1 MRDYQMQLE
10 SMKDLEKQNQAMAE
24 TIDGMAIA
32 SRREIDDL
40 KRECS
45 QVKLKLSKVL
55 HSLEDAVNE
64 KQ

>member
-1 MRDYQMQLE
+1 
-10 SMKDLEKQNQAMAE
+10 MAE

>member
-24 TIDGMAIA
+24 TIDGMAVA

-45 QVKLKLSKVL
+45 QVKIKLSKAL
-55 HSLEDAVNE
+55 HSLEDAINE